1 MSYLVS
7 SCEVLLDLVPGLIR
21 GNKKGELELGFV
33 QLVIEV
39 LLLPKIEGFAEM
51 IIKYLLY

>member
-1 MSYLVS
+1 MCDLIS
-7 SCEVLLDLVPGLIR
+7 SCEVLLDLVPGLVR
-21 GNKKGELELGFV
+21 GNKECELEVSFV

-51 IIKYLLY
+51 ITKYVLN